1 MFQFCQ
7 ECYNEYKNAPSWIGL
22 LLQFV
27 SAAVAAFALY
37 IAWKNLRG
45 LKRTQSLQAQMNLIQ
60 LENDVRKNYLQLK
73 VANQKYVDETLK
85 PTPQNLPMLSL
96 EKSNAF
102 QLYVSTADKLAALI
116 RAKFLF
122 GQFEGRNWKEEYIA
136 FFKQAQEIH
145 QTDDTFIIGK
155 AEMIRNIDKLLTEWV
170 SHDLNKQNTSS

>member
-22 LLQFV
+22 LLQFF

-37 IAWKNLRG
+37 VAWKNLRG

-73 VANQKYVDETLK
+73 IANQKYVDETQK
-85 PTPQNLPMLSL
+85 PNPQNLPMLSL

-102 QLYVSTADKLAALI
+102 QLYVTTADKLAALI
-116 RAKFLF
+116 RAKFLI
-122 GQFEGRNWKEEYIA
+122 GQFEGRNWKEEYDA
-136 FFKQAQEIH
+136 FFKQVQEIH
-145 QTDDTFIIGK
+145 QTDDAFIIGK
-155 AEMIRNIDKLLTEWV
+155 AEMIRNINNLLSEWNIQRTGA
-170 SHDLNKQNTSS
+170 SNTSS